1 MKNIFFLA
9 FVILSFTG
17 CLKDDTC
24 TPKTVQSETATM
36 LSYASTNGITPT
48 THSSGMLYQIVSA
61 GAGLTPTAT
70 SAVKVRYTGKFMD
83 GTVFQSNATV
93 NPVEPFELNQ
103 LIQGWQLALPLIK
116 KDGVIK
122 IIVPS
127 SLAYGCAGN
136 SSIPGDAVL
145 FFEIQLLDVL

>member
-70 SAVKVRYTGKFMD
+70 STVKVRYTGKFMD
-83 GTVFQSNATV
+83 GTVFDSNATG
-93 NPVEPFELNQ
+93 NPVTFGLNQ
-103 LIQGWQLALPLIK
+103 VIQGWQLALPLIK

-127 SLAYGCAGN
+127 SLAYGCAGY